1 MARTDPSTTDGK
13 DEAPAVITGD
23 DVVTADL
30 DPNTTNPDAGD
41 PAPAQEVDPT
51 AEVWERERAAAEARA
66 AEAEGDVT
74 DTDG

>member
-1 MARTDPSTTDGK
+1 MARTDPPTDGK
-13 DEAPAVITGD
+13 GDAPAVITGD

-30 DPNTTNPDAGD
+30 DPNTTNPDAED

-51 AEVWERERAAAEARA
+51 VEVWERERAAAEARA
-66 AEAEGDVT
+66 AETEGDVT